1 MAIKVKVGGSKQ
13 VRTGVKSDTN
23 RSIALQGE
31 KRPVIE
37 ENSVALGVDTT
48 GNYVASIDAGDGIIV
63 TPETD
68 TESIDLIIRHANTS
82 SELLST
88 NNDVFGFLNNV
99 TIDNFGHATQFTNKL
114 FNTDNFSHAN
124 NTISS
129 QYITF
134 GNTSVTLGDTTT
146 EILGLTDFSVG
157 QLTFNSGNITGTG
170 NIRISPASG
179 SVLDL
184 NNSKIINVLDPE
196 DPGDVAT
203 RRFVDQ
209 TVDDLTISLKIVEDP
224 VDPTDATNKRYVD
237 ALVKGL
243 RVRPSVLAATT
254 ADLGGTFAAGNT
266 TFGSTITLDPA
277 ATLTIDGVTD
287 WNIGDTLLV
296 KDQTDATQNGSYEI
310 RAVGTNVDNWVL
322 QRTEFSDESDEIA
335 GSFYYVTDG
344 TDNRNTGWVATV
356 TDAETFDLNTDDV
369 DFIQFQGEGT
379 YTAGSGLSIS
389 GYNFAVNV
397 DDSTIEIDSDSL
409 RVKDSGITNAKLEND
424 SLTIGSVEYTLGTTT
439 NYLSGIRE
447 IGGFTND
454 SLIITT
460 DVLDVNSNGAI
471 IVPNGNRSER
481 PTPETGMLRFNN
493 QDGQFEGYDGTSW
506 TGLGGVI
513 DVDQDTFIQAETSS
527 GADNDQLDF
536 YTNATIRLRIDDNGD
551 FKFGD
556 LLDKF
561 TVDFA
566 TGEATFKGDI
576 VRVDSTGAVVLPDGT
591 TGERPT
597 AERGMLRFNTSSNQ
611 FEGYDG
617 VAWTGLGGTSDTDLD
632 TKITT
637 ESAPGADEDELK
649 FITRGTTAAKIDSS
663 NNAFFYGDV
672 DITGDVTIGGS
683 IQIGDQDTDG
693 ITVAADFESNLIP
706 NFDRQFDLGKAQRNW
721 RTLYVDTI
729 TSDDQIVVFDNTG
742 GIVVPV
748 GNTSNRPVASQG
760 LIRYNTSDSQFEGY
774 DGTNWGGLGG
784 TKDVDQDT
792 FIQTESTAGA
802 DEDRLDFYTAGV
814 HRLRIDEDGNF
825 KYGDGLNK
833 FTIDFVDGR
842 TEIAGLVTIAGN
854 LTLGDANTDSIT
866 VVSDFSSHL
875 IANNHNTFDLGSST
889 KDWRT
894 LYVQNITSGPD
905 DVVTFDLNGAI
916 TVPVGPTVDRPTP
929 ETGMFRFNT
938 TDNRFEGY
946 DGTGWSGISGSV
958 IDIDQDTKIVA
969 ETSAG
974 ADNDQ
979 LQFFTANTLAAQID
993 DDQTFTVYKRFVI
1006 PTGNTSQRYAT
1017 SVQGSIRYNTEDN
1030 AFEGYNGSNWGT
1042 LGGVKDADQDTYIEA
1057 ETSSGADNDELKFF
1071 TGGEERL
1078 KIGNTGI
1085 FEVSAN
1091 ADFQVSNFNIITD
1104 GIVDVGNTIIT
1115 NAKSP
1120 VNPSDVVTK
1129 NYLENEFV
1137 SNLQIEDED
1146 LGNRQLNLLDNPKIN
1161 LGTSLEEVSYD
1172 NANNEI
1178 TIRHRS
1184 LTDTLTAGT
1193 YGNDGFVPR
1202 VRITPEG
1209 HVDFATE
1216 VPIELVANAIPDFTE
1231 TTRDIVSLMLVEGNH
1246 EYIDVVNEDAN
1257 NVINL
1262 ILTANSIGTVTA
1274 NTGIEVIFNAGV
1286 QTALD
1291 IKHGNTSNVDDSTNT
1306 GTNLLQSITFDE
1318 FGHVQTVTATN
1329 AADVLVPKTGDST
1342 IAGTLTFNK
1351 FIDANDTDFFVDPH
1365 ADSEIKNLLLGKNQT
1380 TSQLEMRDG
1389 AGTSSFLYAGSLGI
1403 GFLDSGFNFAAYTN
1417 KNTGDWTVKRNVIA
1431 EKYIDADDS
1440 SYFLHPAG
1448 TDSLIAK
1455 ITLDD
1460 SLVVDNLTFDG
1471 IEISSTLGLSL
1482 NPTNSQIAVNNS
1494 RITGMADPT
1503 GSQDAATKS
1512 YVDAVAQGLRV
1523 IPAAIAATTE
1533 DLNATYNNSA
1543 GTLDLGSGV
1552 LKSIDGVSLELDQ
1565 RILVKDQ
1572 TNPEENGSYI
1582 VTQTG
1587 NIVNS
1592 WILTRGD
1599 YFNEDSE
1606 IPGAFQFVTDG
1617 TENNGTGWVA
1627 QVDDAETF
1635 TLGTDDVD
1643 WYQFSGAGTYTA
1655 GDGLTLT
1662 GTQFSIANNAI
1673 TNDMIANETFTIS
1686 GEFGSDVDIALGETL
1701 TFQAGDGIN
1710 TNITA
1715 GQVEIELQNSGV
1727 GAGTFGSATQVPIIT
1742 VDQKG
1747 RITAISNTSVAGVE
1761 DFTYDSSNNQLTIST
1776 ADGNEFHAY
1785 INEFSD
1791 LTVNDLTANDITANN
1806 GTFAGD
1812 ISAVNG
1818 SFTGNITVDGTV
1830 DGRDIAADGARLD
1843 SLETD
1848 ITVNLTGDVVG
1859 SDTSNTSVLTIATNI
1874 ANSGVT
1880 AGSYG
1885 SATQV
1890 PVITVAADGRITV
1903 ASETAVA
1910 GVADFDYTSANN
1922 TLRIETGDG
1931 SEFRA
1936 KISAFDENVD
1946 FGAGIDV
1953 TGNIT
1958 VTGTVDGRD
1967 IATDGA
1973 KLDRI
1978 EEDLTVTLTGDV
1990 TGTVTSNTGTL
2001 SITTDIAD
2009 SGVTADSYGSANTIP
2024 VLTVGAD
2031 GRVTSASVV
2040 SVDIPAGITSFDY
2053 ITANN
2058 TLALAT
2064 DDEVFRTSLRT
2075 FELNVDFLDGI
2086 DVTGNITATGTI
2098 DGRDIAADGAKLD
2111 RLEEDLTV
2119 TLTGD
2124 VTGTVTSNTGTMSIV
2139 TDIADSGVTAGTYG
2153 SSSQIPVLTVAAD
2166 GRITVAN
2173 TVATSSIDSLDWYSA
2188 NSTLAISQNDGTVLR
2203 AAIDTFDEITV
2214 NGNIGVTGTVDGRD
2228 LSVDGTKLDGIE
2240 NNATADQTPA
2250 EILAALLTVDGA
2262 GTNLDADKLDGQE
2275 GSYYLDYGNFTNTA
2289 GLLADILTVD
2299 GAGSQIDADLLDGQH
2314 ASDILA
2320 AAANSVGNGEVTIA
2334 ANNGLTV
2341 SAVNVFNLND
2351 TNDTLI
2357 VLDHADTSSV
2367 ADVSYSL
2374 PEVVTGLTFDTFGHV
2389 QTVSSSDLDDR
2400 YYTET
2405 ETDALLDEKVDKTQ
2419 HIIAGDGL
2427 TGGGA
2432 LTANVTISHADT
2444 SSVSNVGLTGG
2455 NVITGL
2461 SFDTFGHTTAT
2472 SSTNLDGRYYTET
2485 ELDNGQLDNRY
2496 YTESELDA
2504 GQLDNR
2510 YYTETEADNKFVDV
2524 TGDTMSGELTVNAD
2538 INMSASKMI
2547 SKETSASNNFPLT
2560 LLSFAHADYGS
2571 AEVVITAKD
2580 GNNRHVTKLLV
2591 THNGTTAIATEFG
2604 VIYTSTELA
2613 EYEVSISGTNCIVS
2627 GTSNSGATNYKI
2639 VATLLDS

>member
-23 RSIALQGE
+23 RSVALQGE
-31 KRPVIE
+31 KRPVIVPD
-37 ENSVALGVDTT
+37 SIALGADTT
-48 GNYVASIDAGDGIIV
+48 GNYVASIDAGDGIVV

-68 TESIDLIIRHANTS
+68 IESIDLVIRHANTS

-88 NNDVFGFLNNV
+88 NNEVFGFLNNI

-114 FNTDNFSHAN
+114 FNSDNFSHAN
-124 NTISS
+124 NVISS

-134 GNTSVTLGDTTT
+134 GNTSVTLGDTTN
-146 EILGLTDFSVG
+146 EIVGLTDLGVG
-157 QLTFNSGNITGTG
+157 ELTFNAGTISGTD

-179 SVLDL
+179 FDLDV
-184 NNSKIINVLDPE
+184 NNSKIINALDPE

-203 RRFVDQ
+203 RRWVDA
-209 TVDDLTISLKIVEDP
+209 TIDDLTISLKIVEDP

-254 ADLGGTFAAGNT
+254 EDLGGTFATGNT
-266 TFGSTITLDPA
+266 TFASTITLDPVQ
-277 ATLTIDGVTD
+277 TLNIDGVTD
-287 WNIGDTLLV
+287 WNIDDTLLV
-296 KDQTDATQNGSYEI
+296 KDQTDATQNGSYKI
-310 RAVGTNVDNWVL
+310 TAVGSNVDNWVL
-322 QRTEFSDESDEIA
+322 QRTEFSDESDEVA

-356 TDAETFDLNTDDV
+356 TDAESFAINTDDV

-397 DDSTIEIDSDSL
+397 DNSTIEIDSDTL
-409 RVKDSGITNAKLEND
+409 RVKDSGITNAKLAND

-439 NYLSGIRE
+439 DNLAGIRE
-447 IGGFTND
+447 ISGYTND

-471 IVPNGNRSER
+471 IIPNGDRSER
-481 PTPETGMLRFNN
+481 PTAETGMLRFNN
-493 QDGQFEGYDGTSW
+493 EDGQFEGYDGTSW

-536 YTNATIRLRIDDNGD
+536 YTNATIRARIDSNGD
-551 FKFGD
+551 FKFGE

-561 TVDFA
+561 IIDYT

-576 VRVDSTGAVVLPDGT
+576 VRFDSTGAVVLPDGA
-591 TGERPT
+591 TGDRPT
-597 AERGMLRFNTSSNQ
+597 AERGMLRFNTASNQ

-617 VAWTGLGGTSDTDLD
+617 VAWGGLGGTSDTDLD

-649 FITRGTTAAKIDSS
+649 FITRGTTAAKIDSA

-706 NFDRQFDLGKAQRNW
+706 NFDRQFDLGKEFRNW

-729 TSDDQIVVFDNTG
+729 TSDDQLVVFDNTG

-748 GNTSNRPVASQG
+748 GNTSNRVTSPEG
-760 LIRYNTSDSQFEGY
+760 TIRYNTTDGQFEGY
-774 DGTNWGGLGG
+774 DGTNWGSLGG

-792 FIQTESTAGA
+792 YIQTESSAGA

-866 VVSDFSSHL
+866 IVSDFSSHL

-916 TVPVGPTVDRPTP
+916 TVPTGPTVDRPTP
-929 ETGMFRFNT
+929 VTGMFRFNT
-938 TDNRFEGY
+938 TDGRFEGY
-946 DGTGWSGISGSV
+946 DGSGWAGISGSV
-958 IDIDQDTKIVA
+958 IDIDQDTKIIA

-993 DDQTFTVYKRFVI
+993 SDQTFKVYERFVI
-1006 PTGNTSQRYAT
+1006 PTGNTSQRYST

-1030 AFEGYNGSNWGT
+1030 AFEGYDGSNWGT
-1042 LGGVKDADQDTYIEA
+1042 LGGVKDADQDTFIQA
-1057 ETSSGADNDELKFF
+1057 ETSSGEDNDELKFF
-1071 TGGEERL
+1071 TANIERF
-1078 KIGNTGI
+1078 KIGNTGVI
-1085 FEVSAN
+1085 ETSAN
-1091 ADFQVSNFNIITD
+1091 LDFQVANFNIITD
-1104 GIVDVGNTIIT
+1104 GIIDVGNTIIT
-1115 NAKSP
+1115 NAQSP

-1137 SNLQIEDED
+1137 TNLQIEDED
-1146 LGNRQLNLLDNPKIN
+1146 LGNRTLNLLDSPKIN
-1161 LGTSLEEVSYD
+1161 LGNSLEEVDFDS
-1172 NANNEI
+1172 ANNEI

-1202 VRITPEG
+1202 VRVTAEG

-1216 VPIELVANAIPDFTE
+1216 VPIEIVANAIPNFTE
-1231 TTRDIVSLMLVEGNH
+1231 TTRDIISLMFVEGNH
-1246 EYIDVVNEDAN
+1246 EHIDVVNDDAN

-1262 ILTANSIGTVTA
+1262 ILTANTIGDVTA
-1274 NTGIEVIFNAGV
+1274 NTGIEIIYDQAV
-1286 QTALD
+1286 QGTLD
-1291 IKHGNTSNVDDSTNT
+1291 IKHGNTSNIDDVTNT
-1306 GTNLLQSITFDE
+1306 GTNLIQSISFDE
-1318 FGHVQTVTATN
+1318 FGHVQTVTSTQAS
-1329 AADVLVPKTGDST
+1329 DVLVPKTGDSE

-1351 FIDANDTDFFVDPH
+1351 FIDANDNDYYVDP
-1365 ADSEIKNLLLGKNQT
+1365 DSDSRIRNLRLGEGQT

-1389 AGTSSFLYAGSLGI
+1389 AGTSSYVYAGNLGI

-1417 KNTGDWTVKRNVIA
+1417 KNTGDWTVKRDVIA
-1431 EKYIDADDS
+1431 KRFIDTDDND
-1440 SYFLHPAG
+1440 YFVHPAG
-1448 TDSLIAK
+1448 TDTKIKK

-1460 SLVVDNLTFDG
+1460 SLVVDNLTLDG
-1471 IEISSTLGLSL
+1471 AEISSTLGLSL
-1482 NPTNSQIAVNNS
+1482 NPSNSQINVNNS
-1494 RITGMADPT
+1494 RITSVTDPT
-1503 GSQDAATKS
+1503 SAQDAATKA

-1533 DLNATYNNSA
+1533 DLGATYNNSA

-1552 LKSIDGVSLELDQ
+1552 LKDIDNVFLGLGD

-1572 TNPEENGSYI
+1572 TNPEENGAYE
-1582 VTQTG
+1582 VTQVG
-1587 NIVNS
+1587 NVVDS
-1592 WILTRGD
+1592 WILTRGE

-1617 TENNGTGWVA
+1617 DTNSGTGWVA
-1627 QVDDAETF
+1627 NVDDAETF

-1655 GDGLTLT
+1655 GSGLTLD
-1662 GTQFSIANNAI
+1662 GTQFSIANSSILNSMLD
-1673 TNDMIANETFTIS
+1673 NSVFTIS
-1686 GEFGSDVDIALGETL
+1686 GESGSDVDIALGETL

-1710 TNITA
+1710 TLITA

-1742 VDQKG
+1742 VDAKG

-1791 LTVNDLTANDITANN
+1791 LTVADLTANDISANN
-1806 GTFAGD
+1806 GTFTGD
-1812 ISAVNG
+1812 ISAVDG

-1848 ITVNLTGDVVG
+1848 ITVNLTGDVTG

-1953 TGNIT
+1953 TGDIT

-1978 EEDLTVTLTGDV
+1978 EEDLTVTLDGDV
-1990 TGTVTSNTGTL
+1990 TGTATSNTGSLT
-2001 SITTDIAD
+2001 ITADIAD
-2009 SGVTADSYGSANTIP
+2009 SGVTADTYGTANTIP
-2024 VLTVGAD
+2024 IFTVASD
-2031 GRVTSASVV
+2031 GRITSVSTASI
-2040 SVDIPAGITSFDY
+2040 DIPTGIETFEYTS
-2053 ITANN
+2053 ANN
-2058 TLALAT
+2058 TLTIAT
-2064 DDEVFRTSLRT
+2064 QDEAFRARIRT
-2075 FELNVDFLDGI
+2075 FGENVDFLAGV

-2124 VTGTVTSNTGTMSIV
+2124 VTGTVTSNTGTMSVV
-2139 TDIADSGVTAGTYG
+2139 TDISNSGVTAGSYG
-2153 SSSQIPVLTVAAD
+2153 SSSAIPVITVAAD
-2166 GRITVAN
+2166 GRITVAS
-2173 TVATSSIDSLDWYSA
+2173 TAAVAGVDDLNWYSA
-2188 NSTLAISQNDGTVLR
+2188 NSTLAISTSDGSVFR
-2203 AAIDTFDEITV
+2203 ATIDEFDEITV
-2214 NGNIGVTGTVDGRD
+2214 NGNIIVTGTVDGRD
-2228 LSVDGTKLDGIE
+2228 VAADGTKLDGIE
-2240 NNATADQTPA
+2240 AGATQDQTA
-2250 EILAALLTVDGA
+2250 SEILTLLKTVDGA
-2262 GTNLDADKLDGQE
+2262 TSGLDADLLDGQQ
-2275 GSYYLDYGNFTNTA
+2275 GSYYLDYGNFANTA
-2289 GLLADILTVD
+2289 ALLTDILSID
-2299 GAGSQIDADLLDGQH
+2299 GSGSAIDADLLDGSH
-2314 ASDILA
+2314 KSDILA
-2320 AAANSVGNGEVTIA
+2320 QAANDAEDLIGNGRIEIESGS
-2334 ANNGLTV
+2334 GLTG
-2341 SAVNVFNLND
+2341 SGGFNLND
-2351 TNDTLI
+2351 FANTTVTLS
-2357 VLDHADTSSV
+2357 HADTSSV
-2367 ADVSYSL
+2367 SDVSNSL
-2374 PEVVTGLTFDTFGHV
+2374 PNVVTGLTFDTFGHV
-2389 QTVSSSDLDDR
+2389 QTVTSSDLDGR

-2405 ETDALLDEKVDKTQ
+2405 ESDSIFVPQTTQ
-2419 HIIAGDGL
+2419 VIAGDGL

-2432 LTANVTISHADT
+2432 LSANVTVSHDDT
-2444 SSVSNVGLTGG
+2444 SSVANIGLTGG
-2455 NVITGL
+2455 NVLTGL
-2461 SFDTFGHTTAT
+2461 TFDTFGHVTART
-2472 SSTNLDGRYYTET
+2472 STNLDGRYYTET

-2496 YTESELDA
+2496 YTEAELDA

-2510 YYTETEADNKFVDV
+2510 YYTETEADAKFVDV

-2560 LLSFAHADYGS
+2560 ILSFAKADYGS

-2580 GNNRHVTKLLV
+2580 GVNRHVTKLLV
-2591 THNGTTAIATEFG
+2591 CHDGTTAIATEFG

-2613 EYEVSISGTNCIVS
+2613 EYEVSISGTNCVVS
-2627 GTSNSGATNYKI
+2627 ATSSSGATNYKI
-2639 VATLLDS
+2639 VATLLND